1 MAPMTSLPFAGGAMD
16 LSALKPAP
24 PAPAGATY
32 VVGADDRTFE
42 QVLGLSMQHPLV
54 VEFTSPQAGADQLS
68 ADLATLANEANG
80 AYLLVQVNIDTAPQV
95 TQALGIQAVPMVVG
109 VIGGQLAPLFQ
120 GTTDKATAK
129 QAIDQLLAV
138 AAQNGLSGRAQPVA
152 PAPGEEPTGP
162 DPRFEAADAALA
174 SGDFATAVVEFDKLL
189 EANPA
194 DTEASAGRAQA
205 SLLVRLQGVDA
216 EALRLRADADPADV
230 DAQLALADLDLA
242 GGNTEAAFGRVLDVI
257 RSTSGADKET
267 ARKRLL
273 ELFETVGQTDP
284 AVLKARRDLTSALF

>member
-1 MAPMTSLPFAGGAMD
+1 MD

-32 VVGADDRTFE
+32 VVAADDRSFE
-42 QVLGLSMQHPLV
+42 QALGSSMQHPLV

-68 ADLATLANEANG
+68 ADLASLANEAAG

-120 GTTDKATAK
+120 GTADKATAK
-129 QAIDQLLAV
+129 QAIDQLLAL
-138 AAQNGLSGRAQPVA
+138 AAQNGITGRAQPIA
-152 PAPGEEPTGP
+152 PPAGEAPSGP

-174 SGDFATAVVEFDKLL
+174 AGDFVAAVAEFDRLL

-194 DTEASAGRAQA
+194 DAEASAGRAQA

-216 EALRLRADADPADV
+216 EALRLRAEADPSDV
-230 DAQLALADLDLA
+230 DAQLTLADLDLA
-242 GGNTEAAFGRVLDVI
+242 AGSTTSAFERLLDVI
-257 RSTSGADKET
+257 RSTAGEQREVV
-267 ARKRLL
+267 RKRLL

>member
-1 MAPMTSLPFAGGAMD
+1 MTSLPFAGGAMD

-32 VVGADDRTFE
+32 VVAADDRSFE
-42 QVLGLSMQHPLV
+42 QALGSSMQHPLV

-68 ADLATLANEANG
+68 ADLASLANEAAG

-120 GTTDKATAK
+120 GTADKATAK
-129 QAIDQLLAV
+129 QAIDQLLAL
-138 AAQNGLSGRAQPVA
+138 AAQNGITGRAQPIA
-152 PAPGEEPTGP
+152 PPAGEAPSGP

-174 SGDFATAVVEFDKLL
+174 AGDFVAAVAEFDRLL

-194 DTEASAGRAQA
+194 DAEASAGRAQA

-216 EALRLRADADPADV
+216 EALRLRAEADPSDV
-230 DAQLALADLDLA
+230 DAQLTLADLDLA
-242 GGNTEAAFGRVLDVI
+242 AGSTTSAFERLLDVI
-257 RSTSGADKET
+257 RSTAGEQREVV
-267 ARKRLL
+267 RKRLL